1 MIKKMSHTS
10 VFVLNQEE
18 ALKFY
23 RDQLGFQVHTDA
35 MVGDDFRFL
44 TLNVKD
50 EPGFEII
57 LMEPRAGMLMDQET
71 AAQLRAIIEKGVL
84 GAGAFHT
91 DDCQATYE
99 ELKSRGVEFIQSLLK
114 DRTASR
120 PYSRIIPKLVQ
131 LMQPNEEYS
140 STSAKPTAVMP
151 VVHQAQHSSL
161 IIPLPNLV
169 TATPCRIAALLQG

>member
-57 LMEPRAGMLMDQET
+57 LMEPRAGMLMDGET

-99 ELKSRGVEFIQSLLK
+99 ELKSRGVEFIS
-114 DRTASR
+114 APAER
-120 PYSRIIPKLVQ
+120 PYGIEAVFKDNSGNWFSLT
-131 LMQPNEEYS
+131 QPNEEYS
-140 STSAKPTAVMP
+140 
-151 VVHQAQHSSL
+151 
-161 IIPLPNLV
+161 
-169 TATPCRIAALLQG
+169 